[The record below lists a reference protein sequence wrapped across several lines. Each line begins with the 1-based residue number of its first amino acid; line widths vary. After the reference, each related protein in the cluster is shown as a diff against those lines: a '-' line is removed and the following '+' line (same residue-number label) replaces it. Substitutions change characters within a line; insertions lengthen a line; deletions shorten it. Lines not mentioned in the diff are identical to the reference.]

1 MEGQQHKSAGE
12 IRFLQLNMNRAGM
25 AHDLLEKYVRENK
38 IDIVIGQEPNQRVAT
53 KFICDKNCDCF
64 IYLVNKIT
72 IIKRYIGNGFVSIE
86 TDDFLI
92 ISSYF
97 SPNRDNSEFESMLN
111 ALEMHI
117 RATEKEVVIGADLNA
132 KTPVI
137 GSVSRNKR
145 GEILQEWLAAN
156 NLIVSNKGN
165 TPTFVGARGTS
176 IIDFT
181 ATTEKASK
189 KICNWRINEKS
200 EFFTDHQPIE
210 FSIDSDQHN
219 SSENIRR
226 NNGWIITQDSLKRFE
241 ENCVGMFTNLEISP
255 EIIIERIKLFCRKYF
270 RTRYAFNGAKAP
282 VYWWNDAINECRKK
296 CHVHRRILTRSRKKM
311 DPLERQER
319 LKEDLQAAKKEL
331 KNEILKSK
339 KSAWKQ
345 LCEQLEEDIWGKAYQ
360 IVAKKMK
367 TQNSYNLSKEDTLQ
381 QIEKLF
387 PTTKP
392 ERPPEIPAV
401 NTEVATIEEDEVT
414 EAAKQLKIKKAP
426 GPDNIPPEVVRACA
440 LKNPRTFRDLFNLC
454 LTNGI
459 FPQIWKKAKLV
470 LIGKPTKEP
479 NAPIGYRPICLI
491 DAAAKL
497 LETVIK
503 NKLEKE
509 LESKELIS
517 QNQFGFRKGKSTLD
531 AIAMAR
537 AARDQSKSKAYQHR
551 DLCAMLLIDVRNA
564 FNSVPVNHVI
574 LALLKGGISPYL
586 VKIIQSYLTG
596 REILTA
602 HGDIQQV
609 TCGVPQGSILGPVLW
624 NVFYDRIL
632 RTKVEPGVELV
643 AYADDLAVIVK
654 DKAESYLREKLTHV
668 AAVIGK
674 RLEEMGLEMAKEKT
688 ELVIL
693 AGDRKMKKIEIDV
706 DELTIIS
713 GSVKYLGVI
722 IDNNMTMK
730 EHVIQTAQKL
740 HERINSLSR
749 IMATVNGPRAS
760 KKRLIANAVQSVMLY
775 AAPIWKEAVEHRK
788 YAKMLEGVNRRLA
801 IMIAAGYRTVP
812 TEAIQVIA
820 GLPPLELLAE
830 ERSEIYKLGKEAKK
844 PARRKLLDAWQQ
856 RWDKYDGWCK
866 IFIKDIKQW
875 QERKWGEVDHYLTQ
889 AFTGHGVFGVY
900 LKRIGKSQADDCWFC
915 GAVDNAEHTI
925 FECNEFSD
933 IRKEASTIC
942 GIDITKQ
949 NISGLM
955 LVSEEMWKSATSML
969 KTIMKKKVEV
979 ERKREK

>member
-1 MEGQQHKSAGE
+1 
-12 IRFLQLNMNRAGM
+12 
-25 AHDLLEKYVRENK
+25 
-38 IDIVIGQEPNQRVAT
+38 
-53 KFICDKNCDCF
+53 
-64 IYLVNKIT
+64 
-72 IIKRYIGNGFVSIE
+72 
-86 TDDFLI
+86 
-92 ISSYF
+92 
-97 SPNRDNSEFESMLN
+97 
-111 ALEMHI
+111 
-117 RATEKEVVIGADLNA
+117 
-132 KTPVI
+132 
-137 GSVSRNKR
+137 
-145 GEILQEWLAAN
+145 
-156 NLIVSNKGN
+156 
-165 TPTFVGARGTS
+165 
-176 IIDFT
+176 
-181 ATTEKASK
+181 
-189 KICNWRINEKS
+189 
-200 EFFTDHQPIE
+200 
-210 FSIDSDQHN
+210 
-219 SSENIRR
+219 
-226 NNGWIITQDSLKRFE
+226 
-241 ENCVGMFTNLEISP
+241 
-255 EIIIERIKLFCRKYF
+255 
-270 RTRYAFNGAKAP
+270 
-282 VYWWNDAINECRKK
+282 
-296 CHVHRRILTRSRKKM
+296 M
-311 DPLERQER
+311 DPPERQER

-426 GPDNIPPEVVRACA
+426 GPDNIAPEVVRACA
-440 LKNPRTFRDLFNLC
+440 LKNPRTFCDLFNLC
-454 LTNGI
+454 LTNEI

-509 LESKELIS
+509 LESKELLS

-602 HGDIQQV
+602 HGEIQQV

-674 RLEEMGLEMAKEKT
+674 RREEMGLEMAKEKT

-693 AGDRKMKKIEIDV
+693 AGDRKMKKQEIDV
-706 DELTIIS
+706 DELTISS

-760 KKRLIANAVQSVMLY
+760 KKRLIANAVLSVMLY

-788 YAKMLEGVNRRLA
+788 YAKMLEGINRRLA

-812 TEAIQVIA
+812 GDPGYSRLASA
-820 GLPPLELLAE
+820 GIT
-830 ERSEIYKLGKEAKK
+830 R
-844 PARRKLLDAWQQ
+844 RRK
-856 RWDKYDGWCK
+856 
-866 IFIKDIKQW
+866 I
-875 QERKWGEVDHYLTQ
+875 
-889 AFTGHGVFGVY
+889 
-900 LKRIGKSQADDCWFC
+900 
-915 GAVDNAEHTI
+915 
-925 FECNEFSD
+925 
-933 IRKEASTIC
+933 
-942 GIDITKQ
+942 
-949 NISGLM
+949 
-955 LVSEEMWKSATSML
+955 
-969 KTIMKKKVEV
+969 
-979 ERKREK
+979 